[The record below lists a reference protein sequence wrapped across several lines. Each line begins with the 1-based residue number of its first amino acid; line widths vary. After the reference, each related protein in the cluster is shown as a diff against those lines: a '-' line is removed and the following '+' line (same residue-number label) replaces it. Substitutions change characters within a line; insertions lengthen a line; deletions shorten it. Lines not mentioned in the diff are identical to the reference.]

1 MWAIYRA
8 LIGRQQAMLNL
19 HYSGVPFV
27 YRVETGV
34 PIVTL
39 NNTELNRGLLGWSCG
54 WSYRT
59 HIMFSTPQILPTPV
73 S

>member
-8 LIGRQQAMLNL
+8 LIGWQQAMLNL
-19 HYSGVPFV
+19 QYGGVPFV

-39 NNTELNRGLLGWSCG
+39 DNAELNHGLLGWSCG